1 MRLTRILCQLQR
13 LSSLDF
19 CTISLPRMA
28 FSRFT
33 RKKMAATFHDVS
45 EIPDIKFVGTELVV
59 FRCPFLEA
67 SGLWEL
73 PHPGFQCQIKV
84 WVGISY

>member
-1 MRLTRILCQLQR
+1 
-13 LSSLDF
+13 
-19 CTISLPRMA
+19 MA
-28 FSRFT
+28 PAKNGSNFG
-33 RKKMAATFHDVS
+33 DVS

-67 SGLWEL
+67 GTGLWEL

-84 WVGISY
+84 

>member
-1 MRLTRILCQLQR
+1 MLNMRLTRILCQLQR

-28 FSRFT
+28 PAKNGSNFG
-33 RKKMAATFHDVS
+33 DVS

-67 SGLWEL
+67 GTGLWEL

-84 WVGISY
+84 